1 MGRGVLVGRIL
12 AMGRFDLPPTRLL
25 AGVDSTR
32 LLADVDST
40 KHKRRFYLKLFFGF
54 LEKNIKTRRD
64 TRKPTYM
71 YFVYLDI
78 QIVLSTKAGFTGSYY
93 SGS

>member
-12 AMGRFDLPPTRLL
+12 AMGRFDLPPTRLF
-25 AGVDSTR
+25 AG
-32 LLADVDST
+32 VDST

-64 TRKPTYM
+64 RRKPTYM